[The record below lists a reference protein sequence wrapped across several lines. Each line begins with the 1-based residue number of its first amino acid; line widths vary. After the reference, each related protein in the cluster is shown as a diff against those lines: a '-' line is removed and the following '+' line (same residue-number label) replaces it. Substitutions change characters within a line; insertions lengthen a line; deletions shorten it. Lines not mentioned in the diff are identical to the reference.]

1 MAELPEDRNTTMWV
15 LLDRIADLERRVGA
29 LYERFAEM
37 FRAAPLVAAYWRE
50 MAAEERVHALIVAAA
65 REVFPATEPAMAGQW
80 QPQVAAVE
88 RLLADWEARAQEAMT
103 LEDAFTCAEGVEAS
117 ELNTVTA
124 LIIRHSGGGFSR
136 LGPLVRHAGLD
147 HHQEKVLQARQ
158 NFCPAEKSRC

>member
-1 MAELPEDRNTTMWV
+1 MTDAAQNRDTTMWV
-15 LLDRIADLERRVGA
+15 LLDRIADLERRVGS

-37 FRAAPLVAAYWRE
+37 FRAAPPVAAYWRE

-65 REVFPATEPAMAGQW
+65 REVFPATEPAVAGQW
-80 QPQVAAVE
+80 QPQLAAVE
-88 RLLADWEARAQEAMT
+88 ALLLAWEARAQQAMS
-103 LEDAFTCAEGVEAS
+103 LEDAFICAEAVEAS
-117 ELNTVTA
+117 ELNAVTA

-158 NFCPAEKSRC
+158 TFCPAEKPRC